1 MTVYYEWE
9 MTRNQKDLVL
19 LTLPLIPLN
28 FSTTVISIYSPVTTT
43 YFYFHGY
50 GDIVNDIEDLPSHKS
65 TLSQYIVIFY
75 KFFEPLGAESSFNC
89 YGTPLAESP
98 SQETNWNR
106 PIIAELP
113 LPVLI
118 YDDGWSFNEMPFSK
132 VVEEI
137 DFGVKVATL
146 KETFSYLDTKW
157 FKWWQIRSQS
167 YLEQI
172 ASTLYNN
179 ICSWQHPNVTLYHFQ
194 EKQILNI
201 K

>member
-1 MTVYYEWE
+1 MTVYYERE

-28 FSTTVISIYSPVTTT
+28 FSSTVISIYSPVTTT

-157 FKWWQIRSQS
+157 FKW
-167 YLEQI
+167 
-172 ASTLYNN
+172 
-179 ICSWQHPNVTLYHFQ
+179 
-194 EKQILNI
+194 
-201 K
+201 